1 MDKSN
6 LVSGRIRRMNE
17 EQYKYVVVVYYL
29 IGLRNIKD
37 EVHWKRAVNV
47 LCKKNYR
54 LISTLWQISRPRWQS
69 SRANWQL
76 SRAWWQLSRV

>member
-47 LCKKNYR
+47 LCKKITGY
-54 LISTLWQISRPRWQS
+54 
-69 SRANWQL
+69 
-76 SRAWWQLSRV
+76 